1 MPLDAVFHELF
12 SRAAHDA
19 TMHRMIRWTSLL
31 MLTAMVPAVA
41 DDDRDHEL
49 ARAAV
54 ERGEILA
61 LDEILRRLPRR
72 AGERLL
78 EVEVERDDGRWIY
91 EIEWVGTD
99 GRVREIEVDA
109 RDGRVLDEDD

>member
-1 MPLDAVFHELF
+1 MRILIIPLALALAVV
-12 SRAAHDA
+12 AAPG
-19 TMHRMIRWTSLL
+19 R
-31 MLTAMVPAVA
+31 A
-41 DDDRDHEL
+41 DDERDHEL

-54 ERGEILA
+54 ARGEILP
-61 LDEILRRLPRR
+61 LEEILRRLPKA

-91 EIEWVGTD
+91 EIELVD
-99 GRVREIEVDA
+99 PAGRVRELEVDA